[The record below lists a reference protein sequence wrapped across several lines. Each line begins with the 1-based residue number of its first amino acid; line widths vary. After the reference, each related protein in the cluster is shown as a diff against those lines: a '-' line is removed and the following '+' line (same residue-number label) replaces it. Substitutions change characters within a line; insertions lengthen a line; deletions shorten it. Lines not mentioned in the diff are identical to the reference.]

1 MVKDIIFP
9 HPAHS
14 IIFPIYLYQTHTFDV
29 IFSLQ
34 AYEWGLCFQLV
45 SKESPRLEFLGV
57 IRFCKGGFG
66 DTLYYLLDNREEL
79 ENVRD
84 E

>member
-1 MVKDIIFP
+1 MAKVFIFP

-57 IRFCKGGFG
+57 IRFCEGGLEEDCIIFWIIE
-66 DTLYYLLDNREEL
+66 EEL
-79 ENVRD
+79 
-84 E
+84 